1 MAVYYPECRIN
12 LSAVMDGF
20 GGEDSPVLIPDI
32 IPWSANV
39 QLNSYKE
46 ADTWEVTFD
55 LKRFPFSPE
64 LIRSCAVEIYIYQKP
79 DQTTPYQWNTEANLA
94 SVGLIDNATL
104 NQGDDGGT
112 ITFTGRDYT
121 SLLLDREWDPTKS
134 GDRGRVPDGDLAEVV
149 QNLVDEALAAPV
161 HAGKT
166 LTVKFL
172 DYDVAPETGTW
183 GRRNEITRK
192 KVVIK
197 PPRTTKSR
205 SRRKRG
211 ISVKADSNYWDV
223 IYKLCLSYGFIVYV
237 RGFDVIICKPHVLQ
251 AESQNYYR
259 VAYGRNLETLSV
271 ERKMAKDAVPQIR
284 VRSYDPKNKAAIE
297 GRFPDDNDSV
307 AKGVK
312 RKPVT
317 TGIGTKREEYRTYT
331 YPDVKDEK
339 TLTEIARSVYYTL
352 ARGEGKINFSTPH
365 LRDIPQP
372 EPGQLSQEFTSDLF
386 ARVQELSDGARNM
399 LQMRPGDA
407 CQIVWDAF
415 NSEVMLNKDIPL
427 EQKVSQLQALGYSE
441 SVAVLVANNYSKLDY
456 FRQAFYVKEVS
467 LQWDSE
473 SGIAIDVEAMNFIN
487 PARDA
492 VIGGAKL

>member
-1 MAVYYPECRIN
+1 MPPSVYYPECRIN
-12 LSAVMDGF
+12 LSAVFDGF
-20 GGEDSPVLIPDI
+20 GGEDQPVLITDV

-64 LIRSCAVEIYIYQKP
+64 LLRSCAVEIYLFQKP
-79 DQTTPYQWNTEANLA
+79 DQTSPIVWNQPRNLV
-94 SVGLIDNATL
+94 SVGLIDNASM
-104 NQGDDGGT
+104 NQADDGGT
-112 ITFTGRDYT
+112 ITFSGRDYT
-121 SLLLDREWDPTKS
+121 SLLLDKQWDPTES
-134 GDRGRVPDGDLAEVV
+134 GDRGRIPDGDLVEVV
-149 QNLVDEALAAPV
+149 QNLVDEAVNAPV

-183 GRRNEITRK
+183 GRQNEITRK
-192 KVVIK
+192 KVTIK
-197 PPRTTKSR
+197 SPRTTKSR

-237 RGFDVIICKPHVLQ
+237 RGFDVIIAKPHVLQ

-259 VAYGRNLETLSV
+259 MAYGRNLETLSV

-284 VRSYDPKNKAAIE
+284 VRSYDPKNKVAIE
-297 GRFPDDNDSV
+297 GRFPGDNDSV

-312 RKPVT
+312 RKPVI
-317 TGIGTKREEYRTYT
+317 TGVGTKREEYRTYT
-331 YPDVKDEK
+331 YPDISDEK
-339 TLTEIARSVYYTL
+339 ALCEIARSVYYTL
-352 ARGEGKINFSTPH
+352 ARGEGKISFSTPH
-365 LRDIPQP
+365 LKDIPAPDPDVITFSDIYPGLIP
-372 EPGQLSQEFTSDLF
+372 E
-386 ARVQELSDGARNM
+386 ADGSRDM

-415 NSEVMLNKDIPL
+415 NAEIMTNKDVPQ
-427 EQKVSQLQALGYSE
+427 EQKVSALLSMGYSE

-467 LQWDSE
+467 YSWE
-473 SGIAIDVEAMNFIN
+473 SDQGISIEVEAMNFVN

-492 VIGGAKL
+492 VVGGAKL